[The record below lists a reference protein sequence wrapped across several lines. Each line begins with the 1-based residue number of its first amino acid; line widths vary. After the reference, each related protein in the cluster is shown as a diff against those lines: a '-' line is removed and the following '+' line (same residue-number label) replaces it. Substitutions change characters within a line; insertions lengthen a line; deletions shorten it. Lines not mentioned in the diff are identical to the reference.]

1 MKKIILIMTIL
12 FASFLQAKTNIV
24 VSITPQ
30 KLFVQKIGGEK
41 VAVKV
46 MVKPGNSP
54 HTYEPKPSQM
64 KDIAKAD
71 IYFSIGV
78 EFEEAWLPRFTN
90 QNQKMAVFHID
101 KNIEKIDMAHKER
114 KSHSEHEKGAK
125 NPHIW
130 VSPKNVEIIAHNIY
144 DALIKV
150 DSKNSSYY
158 KKNLE
163 KFLKEIIQIDKEIT
177 EILKN
182 VKKDTRFMVFHPSWG
197 YFAKEYELKEIA
209 IEVGGKSPTPKNI
222 IKIMKEAKEVGVKA
236 IFVQPEFS
244 DKIAKTLSNELQIPI
259 IKISPLSGNWP
270 ENLIQLAKAIK

>member
-270 ENLIQLAKAIK
+270 ENLIKLAKAIK